1 MKQLRL
7 WTARIFSAVLLLAL
21 GSAWQPVVAQDDG
34 PAEGYYFI
42 SSAAHPSDALLYNNT
57 GTDQAL
63 RVHYANHVIPT
74 KLTKDD
80 KPFIFEIKK
89 FGDGYTVRN
98 REANM
103 YIGRVSDMGY
113 GEGAGFVEEPTEI
126 QLPPSAA
133 VEGSYLI
140 ANVKGG
146 LAHGP
151 LLGYQGVY
159 QGEQITGYWGE
170 LASPNS
176 SHSWY
181 FDKIDPALLD
191 DIEEI
196 TEVEGSLD
204 DGYYFINFSNYSD
217 PSTCMVPV
225 QDGDLWRLGAYP
237 RENSEFDN
245 SFIWHVTK
253 NADGKTYS
261 FKNCGA
267 QDLTYIENITKG
279 PKESPYVVMT
289 GTNPASFRLQF
300 LSNGCA
306 YIYSTDNDH
315 NYAING
321 ESGNIQ
327 TSSNRNAA
335 SMVKFIKVPD
345 ANITNQLKLNE
356 AITTAKGR
364 QFTVG
369 TNPGQV
375 SQENYDVFNSV
386 LTEAEA
392 AASNEGDNTEL
403 IDKLNNAT
411 ATLVGQIIQVEEGYY
426 TFKNCYPGSEDYL
439 KPYFKNNE
447 WYLGHDAVDPTMDAS
462 AVWHVIKNADGNL
475 VMKNCGTQDST
486 YIVSA
491 NHEYNWGLARMAG
504 TSKTYQIF
512 KNDYNNR
519 FRLYA
524 SDCGNFWSADGG
536 NVVSSNNDWHPNDGE
551 WYVEKLAV
559 EDIPFLT
566 TLNEAITD
574 AAGVVK
580 DSKVGPNPGDNNGDV
595 TEINNAIEEARLMY
609 DEASASD
616 EEVNAMIAKL
626 AEAVKNFNEQDH
638 SMRQI
643 EDGYYYI
650 VSTSDGFQEKGKIA
664 MYLPNTGYMSW
675 RVLRKN
681 NGQYLFNIKNL
692 GDDTYSIQGVES
704 GRYASSNSANG
715 IATTSEQTV
724 PQKFAYSN
732 GVWHISNTVD
742 NGDYTLKTYKTE
754 TSGVININDGSN
766 IKDWTLVRESN
777 QAVIDSILNASEQ
790 VRINQAYTNALQKA
804 EPAYKAVFRYNSD
817 HNDGLIK
824 ETNEAEPLKGQIWGT
839 QVNDTYTSYAHLI
852 DGDLNTCFQS
862 SWDSGTWGNKV
873 EEGQGQ
879 QWLQVDLRNNPVDNF
894 EFYFGLRNNDWGW
907 KECWSNIDIY
917 ATNNTDVASLE
928 SFDEADWTHVG
939 NYTDLTSYI
948 KPDDANMNS
957 TGRYIY
963 YPVRGLDQEYR
974 YIRFVVR
981 STIVPQSCMMY
992 TIGEF
997 QVYKSELDEENSP
1010 YNYVEGMKPL
1020 VDELKTLIDAAKAK
1034 LNDGTEITQEE
1045 VDKLTELTKQ
1055 VDELTPKTDPLDER
1069 IAAVR
1074 EYVEKFA
1081 DNDEWGDVSSD
1092 ELVTMQ
1098 DAIDEA
1104 DSYDHEKPIQSDINS
1119 RLEALNKAFAQFKS
1133 QQKMPEVNQW
1143 YLISNMD
1150 QERPGYDQDGDGG
1163 TSNSIYSRFCYGNV
1177 ILAPTTNATKDA
1189 YWSEWENAIKWG
1201 GYNHAENSRED
1212 YIATDPYAMWRL
1224 VKMDNV
1230 EGEDEPCY
1238 AIQSR
1243 ATGHYIGVYGNQSGT
1258 SGMSVEPVPYHI
1270 TLAKSGALFLTCADK
1285 VANSNKVPLH
1295 ADGRKILVSWSS
1307 SVNGPSTWT
1316 FEPVGEDIENL
1327 EIDVNNNE
1335 ATIITLPYAYGAD
1348 GDVSPATNKENGI
1361 MTYGIKGVSED
1372 GSKLL
1377 LYQKENFAAGEPMI
1391 VVAGEL
1397 TNNADADKE
1406 TIKMFLPLANDYSY
1420 DLVDANGLVGT
1431 FNYTFIP
1438 NNVGLIKGDSVISTE
1453 ATEVAVF
1460 GQRGYINAAQVKNME
1475 GVETALTL
1483 NLKGEF
1489 VNNINNAGVA
1499 TKPGKVNVY
1508 TVDGVLVKK
1517 NVKAANAKDGLKKG
1531 VYIIGKEKVL
1541 VK

>member
-1 MKQLRL
+1 MKKLRL

-42 SSAAHPSDALLYNNT
+42 SSAANPSDALLYNNT

-103 YIGRVSDMGY
+103 YIGRISGMGY

-146 LAHGP
+146 LTHGP
-151 LLGYQGVY
+151 LLGHQGVF

-267 QDLTYIENITKG
+267 QNLTYIENITKG

-327 TSSNRNAA
+327 TSSSNNAA

-345 ANITNQLKLNE
+345 ASVTNQLKLNE

-375 SQENYDVFNSV
+375 SQENYDAFNSV

-426 TFKNCYPGSEDYL
+426 TFKNCLPEIEDYL

-524 SDCGNFWSADGG
+524 SDCGNFWSADGE

-609 DEASASD
+609 NEATASD
-616 EEVNAMIAKL
+616 EEVNAMVAKL

-650 VSTSDGFQEKGKIA
+650 VSTQDGFQEKGKIA

-675 RVLRKN
+675 KVLRKN

-692 GDDTYSIQGVES
+692 GDSTFSIQNVE
-704 GRYASSNSANG
+704 YALYVGSNTANG
-715 IATTSEQTV
+715 VGTTSEQTV

-742 NGDYTLKTYKTE
+742 NADYTLKTYMTE
-754 TSGVININDGSN
+754 TSGVININDGNN
-766 IKDWTLVRESN
+766 IKTWTLVRETN

-824 ETNEAEPLKGQIWGT
+824 ETNETSPLDGQVWGT
-839 QVNDTYTSYAHLI
+839 QVNDSYTSYAHLI

-862 SWDSGTWGNKV
+862 SWDSGTWGSKV

-917 ATNNTDVASLE
+917 ATNNTNVASLE

-948 KPDDANMNS
+948 KPNDANMNS

-981 STIVPQSCMMY
+981 NTIVPQSCMMY

-1104 DSYDHEKPIQSDINS
+1104 DSYDHEKPIQSDISS

-1163 TSNSIYSRFCYGNV
+1163 TSNSIYDRFCYGNV

-1201 GYNHAENSRED
+1201 GYNHANNSLED

-1295 ADGRKILVSWSS
+1295 ADGRKILVTWSS

-1377 LYQKENFAAGEPMI
+1377 LYQKESFAAGQPMI

-1397 TNNADADKE
+1397 TNDADADKE

-1438 NNVGLIKGDSVISTE
+1438 SNVGLIKGDSVISTE

>member
-103 YIGRVSDMGY
+103 YIGRISGMGY

-133 VEGSYLI
+133 VDGSYLI

-146 LAHGP
+146 LTHGP
-151 LLGYQGVY
+151 LLGHQGVF

-204 DGYYFINFSNYSD
+204 DGYYFINFSNYSA

-267 QDLTYIENITKG
+267 QNLTYIENITKG

-306 YIYSTDNDH
+306 YIYSTDNDY

-327 TSSNRNAA
+327 TSSSSNAA

-345 ANITNQLKLNE
+345 ASVTNQLKLNE

-375 SQENYDVFNSV
+375 SQENYDAFNSV

-392 AASNEGDNTEL
+392 ATSNEGDNTEL
-403 IDKLNNAT
+403 IDKLNEAT
-411 ATLVGQIIQVEEGYY
+411 ATLTGKVIPIEEGYY
-426 TFKNCYPGSEDYL
+426 TFRNGASDVYL
-439 KPYFKNNE
+439 KPFFRDNI
-447 WYLGHDAVDPTMDAS
+447 WYLGHDEVDPTMDAS

-475 VMKNCGTQDST
+475 VLKNCGTQDST
-486 YIVSA
+486 YIKSNA
-491 NHEYNWGLARMAG
+491 SGNNWGFVQMAG
-504 TSKTYQIF
+504 TSKIYNTF
-512 KNDYNNR
+512 KNQYSNV
-519 FRLYA
+519 FKLYA
-524 SDCGNFWSADGG
+524 SDNGNFWNADGG
-536 NVVSSNNDWHPNDGE
+536 NRVSSNNDYHPMDGV
-551 WYVEKLAV
+551 WYVEKV
-559 EDIPFLT
+559 EEGIIPYFT
-566 TLNEAITD
+566 KLNEAITD

-580 DSKVGPNPGDNNGDV
+580 DSKVGPNPGDNLGDA
-595 TEINNAIEEARLMY
+595 TELNNVINEARTMY
-609 DEASASD
+609 DEATASD
-616 EEVNAMIAKL
+616 EEVNAMVAKL

-650 VSTSDGFQEKGKIA
+650 VSTQDGFQEKGKIA
-664 MYLPNTGYMSW
+664 MYLPTTNYLSW

-742 NGDYTLKTYKTE
+742 NADYTLKTYKSE

-777 QAVIDSILNASEQ
+777 QAVIDSLIEASASIR
-790 VRINQAYTNALQKA
+790 VREAMNGALQKA

-824 ETNEAEPLKGQIWGT
+824 ETNETSPLDGQIWGT
-839 QVNDTYTSYAHLI
+839 QVNDSYTSYAHLI

-862 SWDSGTWGNKV
+862 SWDSGTWGSKV

-917 ATNNTDVASLE
+917 ATNDANVASQE
-928 SFDEADWTHVG
+928 NFNDADWTHVG

-948 KPDDANMNS
+948 KPEGANMNS
-957 TGRYIY
+957 NGRYIY
-963 YPVRGLDQEYR
+963 YPVRGLDQQYR

-1010 YNYVEGMKPL
+1010 YNYVEGLKPL

-1034 LNDGTEITQEE
+1034 LNNGTEITQEE

-1081 DNDEWGDVSSD
+1081 DNDEWGDVSTD

-1163 TSNSIYSRFCYGNV
+1163 TSNSIYDRFCNGNV

-1201 GYNHAENSRED
+1201 GYNHADNSRED

-1295 ADGRKILVSWSS
+1295 ADGRKILVTWSS

-1372 GSKLL
+1372 RSKLL
-1377 LYQKENFAAGEPMI
+1377 LYQKESFAAGEPMI

-1397 TNNADADKE
+1397 TNDADANKE

-1438 NNVGLIKGDSVISTE
+1438 SNVGLIKGDSVISTE

-1531 VYIIGKEKVL
+1531 VYIIGKDKVL

>member
-103 YIGRVSDMGY
+103 YIGRISGMGY

-133 VEGSYLI
+133 VDGSYLI

-146 LAHGP
+146 LTHGP
-151 LLGYQGVY
+151 LLGHQGVF

-267 QDLTYIENITKG
+267 QNLTYIENITKG

-306 YIYSTDNDH
+306 YIYSTDNDY

-327 TSSNRNAA
+327 TSSSSNAA

-345 ANITNQLKLNE
+345 ASVTNQLKLNE
-356 AITTAKGR
+356 AITTAQGK

-375 SQENYDVFNSV
+375 AQADFDAFNTV
-386 LTEAEA
+386 LEKAVA
-392 AASNEGDNTEL
+392 AQGSEDDNTTLINEL
-403 IDKLNNAT
+403 NEAT
-411 ATLVGQIIQVEEGYY
+411 ATLTGKVIPIEEGYY
-426 TFKNCYPGSEDYL
+426 TFRNGASDVYL
-439 KPYFKNNE
+439 KPYFRDNI
-447 WYLGHDAVDPTMDAS
+447 WYLGHDEVDPTMDAS

-475 VMKNCGTQDST
+475 VLKNCGTQDST
-486 YIVSA
+486 YIKSNA
-491 NHEYNWGLARMAG
+491 SGNNWGFVQMAG
-504 TSKTYQIF
+504 TSKIYNTF
-512 KNDYNNR
+512 KNQYSNV
-519 FRLYA
+519 FKLYA
-524 SDCGNFWSADGG
+524 SDNGNFWNADGG
-536 NVVSSNNDWHPNDGE
+536 NRVSSNNDYHPMDGV
-551 WYVEKLAV
+551 WYVEKV
-559 EDIPFLT
+559 EERTIPYFT
-566 TLNEAITD
+566 KLNEAITD

-580 DSKVGPNPGDNNGDV
+580 DSKVGPNPGDNLGDA
-595 TEINNAIEEARLMY
+595 TELNNVINEARTMY

-616 EEVNAMIAKL
+616 EEVNAMVAKL

-650 VSTSDGFQEKGKIA
+650 VSTQDGFQEKGKIA
-664 MYLPNTGYMSW
+664 MYLPTTNYLSW
-675 RVLRKN
+675 KVLRKN

-732 GVWHISNTVD
+732 GVWHVSNTVD
-742 NGDYTLKTYKTE
+742 NADYTLKTYKSE

-766 IKDWTLVRESN
+766 IKDWTLIRESN
-777 QAVIDSILNASEQ
+777 QAVIDSLIEASASIR
-790 VRINQAYTNALQKA
+790 VREAMNGALQKA

-817 HNDGLIK
+817 HTDGLIK
-824 ETNEAEPLKGQIWGT
+824 ETNETSPLDGQIWGT
-839 QVNDTYTSYAHLI
+839 QVNDSYTSYAHLI

-862 SWDSGTWGNKV
+862 SWDSGTWGSKV

-879 QWLQVDLRNNPVDNF
+879 QWLQVDLRSNPVDNF
-894 EFYFGLRNNDWGW
+894 EFYFGLREGDWGW

-917 ATNNTDVASLE
+917 ATNDANVASQE
-928 SFDEADWTHVG
+928 KFNDADWTHVG

-948 KPDDANMNS
+948 KPEGANMNS

-963 YPVRGLDQEYR
+963 YPVRGLDQQYR

-1010 YNYVEGMKPL
+1010 YNYVEGLKPL

-1074 EYVEKFA
+1074 EYVDKFA

-1092 ELVTMQ
+1092 ELITMQ

-1104 DSYDHEKPIQSDINS
+1104 DSYDHEKPIQSDISS

-1163 TSNSIYSRFCYGNV
+1163 TSNSIYDRFCNGNV

-1201 GYNHAENSRED
+1201 GYNHADNSRED

-1285 VANSNKVPLH
+1285 VANSNKIPLH
-1295 ADGRKILVSWSS
+1295 ADGRKILVTWSS

-1372 GSKLL
+1372 RSKLL
-1377 LYQKENFAAGEPMI
+1377 LYQKESFAAGEPMI

-1397 TNNADADKE
+1397 TNDADADKE

-1438 NNVGLIKGDSVISTE
+1438 SNVGLIKGDSVISTE

>member
-63 RVHYANHVIPT
+63 RIHYANHVTPT

-98 REANM
+98 YEANM
-103 YIGRVSDMGY
+103 YIGRVSGMGY

-133 VEGSYLI
+133 VDGSYLI
-140 ANVKGG
+140 ANVKAG
-146 LAHGP
+146 LTHGP
-151 LLGYQGVY
+151 LLGHQGVF

-170 LASPNS
+170 LASPNNT
-176 SHSWY
+176 HSWY

-267 QDLTYIENITKG
+267 QNLTYIENITKG

-327 TSSNRNAA
+327 TSSSSNAA

-345 ANITNQLKLNE
+345 ASVTNQLKLNE
-356 AITTAKGR
+356 AITTAKGK

-375 SQENYDVFNSV
+375 AQADYDTFNTV
-386 LTEAEA
+386 LEKAVA
-392 AASNEGDNTEL
+392 AQGSEDDNTTLINEL
-403 IDKLNNAT
+403 NEAT
-411 ATLVGQIIQVEEGYY
+411 ATLTGKVIPIEEGYY
-426 TFKNCYPGSEDYL
+426 TFKNGASDVYL
-439 KPYFKNNE
+439 KPFFRDNI
-447 WYLGHDAVDPTMDAS
+447 WYLGHDEVDPTMDAS

-475 VMKNCGTQDST
+475 VLKNCGTQDST
-486 YIVSA
+486 YIKSNA
-491 NHEYNWGLARMAG
+491 SGNNWGFVQMAG
-504 TSKTYQIF
+504 TSKTYNTF
-512 KNDYNNR
+512 KNQYSNV
-519 FRLYA
+519 FKLYA
-524 SDCGNFWSADGG
+524 SDNGNFWNADGG
-536 NVVSSNNDWHPNDGE
+536 NRVSSNNDYHPMDGI
-551 WYVEKLAV
+551 WYVEKV
-559 EDIPFLT
+559 EEGTIPYFT
-566 TLNEAITD
+566 KLNEAITD

-580 DSKVGPNPGDNNGDV
+580 DSKVGPNPGDNLGDA
-595 TEINNAIEEARLMY
+595 TELNNVINEARTMY

-616 EEVNAMIAKL
+616 EEVNAMVAKL

-650 VSTSDGFQEKGKIA
+650 VSTQDGFQETGKIA
-664 MYLPNTGYMSW
+664 MYLPTTNYLSW

-742 NGDYTLKTYKTE
+742 NADYTLKTYKTE
-754 TSGVININDGSN
+754 TSGVININDGNN
-766 IKDWTLVRESN
+766 IKTWTLVRETN
-777 QAVIDSILNASEQ
+777 QAVIDSLIEASASIR
-790 VRINQAYTNALQKA
+790 VREAMNGALQKA

-824 ETNEAEPLKGQIWGT
+824 ETNETSPLDGQIWGT
-839 QVNDTYTSYAHLI
+839 QVNDSYTSYAHLI

-862 SWDSGTWGNKV
+862 SWDSGTWGSTV

-879 QWLQVDLRNNPVDNF
+879 QWLQVDLRSNPVDNF
-894 EFYFGLRNNDWGW
+894 EFYFGLREGDWGW

-917 ATNNTDVASLE
+917 ATNDANVASQE
-928 SFDEADWTHVG
+928 NFNDADWTHVG

-948 KPDDANMNS
+948 KPEGANMNS
-957 TGRYIY
+957 GGRYIY
-963 YPVRGLDQEYR
+963 YPVRGLDQQYR
-974 YIRFVVR
+974 YIRFLVR

-1010 YNYVEGMKPL
+1010 YNYVEGLKPL
-1020 VDELKTLIDAAKAK
+1020 VEELKTLIDAAKTK

-1045 VDKLTELTKQ
+1045 VDKLNELTKQ
-1055 VDELTPKTDPLDER
+1055 VDELTPKTEPLDNKINE
-1069 IAAVR
+1069 VK
-1074 EYVEKFA
+1074 EYVAKFS
-1081 DNDEWGDVSSD
+1081 DEGLWGDVESN
-1092 ELVTMQ
+1092 EL
-1098 DAIDEA
+1098 DAINNAVEEA
-1104 DSYDHEKPIQSDINS
+1104 ESYDHEQPQQAD
-1119 RLEALNKAFAQFKS
+1119 LEKSLNALETAFALYKS
-1133 QQKMPEVNQW
+1133 QQKKPEVNAW
-1143 YLISNMD
+1143 YYITNRDNSRGGSAD
-1150 QERPGYDQDGDGG
+1150 EGG
-1163 TSNSIYSRFCYGNV
+1163 TGDIWSRWCYGNV
-1177 ILAPTTNATKDA
+1177 IMAPHANATRSA
-1189 YWSEWENAIKWG
+1189 YWDDVKNAVTWS
-1201 GYNHAENSRED
+1201 GYDHASGILSD
-1212 YIATDPYAMWRL
+1212 TVPVDPYSMWRL
-1224 VKMDNV
+1224 VKI
-1230 EGEDEPCY
+1230 EGNENADVY
-1238 AIQSR
+1238 GLQNR
-1243 ATGHYIGVYGNQSGT
+1243 ATGTYLGT
-1258 SGMSVEPVPYHI
+1258 SGNRNGFVGMENAPAPYK
-1270 TLAKSGALFLTCADK
+1270 LVLLKSGQFNIICQDE
-1285 VANSNKVPLH
+1285 ANSWGIPIH
-1295 ADGRKILVSWSS
+1295 ADGRKVLVTWDGTTDS
-1307 SVNGPSTWT
+1307 PSAWD
-1316 FEPVGEDIENL
+1316 FVAVDESEIENA
-1327 EIDVNNNE
+1327 EITIRNNS
-1335 ATIITLPYAYGAD
+1335 ATVITLPYAYNNEGVVNLNTDNEIA
-1348 GDVSPATNKENGI
+1348 
-1361 MTYGIKGVSED
+1361 TYGIKGVSED
-1372 GSKLL
+1372 GKQVF
-1377 LYQKENFAAGEPMI
+1377 LYNKTSFEAGEPMV
-1391 VVAGEL
+1391 VVAGDVTKYNDGNES
-1397 TNNADADKE
+1397 TR
-1406 TIKMFLPLANDYSY
+1406 MFLPFANEFTTE
-1420 DLVDANGLVGT
+1420 VKEANGIVGT
-1431 FNYTFIP
+1431 LDYTVLPANAGI
-1438 NNVGLIKGDSVISTE
+1438 VKADSIISIGDSEDSAI
-1453 ATEVAVF
+1453 F
-1460 GQRGYINAAQVKNME
+1460 GQRGYINASKI
-1475 GVETALTL
+1475 
-1483 NLKGEF
+1483 
-1489 VNNINNAGVA
+1489 VNNEELSTDFVLYVDGDIVNGINNAVVS
-1499 TKPGKVNVY
+1499 TSDRVNVY
-1508 TVDGVLVKK
+1508 TTDGVLVKK

-1531 VYIIGKEKVL
+1531 VYIIGKDKVL

>member
-7 WTARIFSAVLLLAL
+7 WMARIFAMLLVFTMGASTQSVNAQDQTLAEGYYYINSTAYTGQGLLFNKDDKTVNRIHAAQHNAGKKVTPSDLPFVFKFTKAEDGIHYTIQNYVNKKYFGRFADAGDDSPGGGLGYVDDPTNFSLTHYDDGYGYTMEYAGDRYPGHGGAVH
-21 GSAWQPVVAQDDG
+21 AQDDG
-34 PAEGYYFI
+34 Y
-42 SSAAHPSDALLYNNT
+42 
-57 GTDQAL
+57 
-63 RVHYANHVIPT
+63 
-74 KLTKDD
+74 
-80 KPFIFEIKK
+80 
-89 FGDGYTVRN
+89 
-98 REANM
+98 
-103 YIGRVSDMGY
+103 
-113 GEGAGFVEEPTEI
+113 AGFWGDMSNIYGHKVWNLVPVDEESLKNP
-126 QLPPSAA
+126 
-133 VEGSYLI
+133 V
-140 ANVKGG
+140 
-146 LAHGP
+146 
-151 LLGYQGVY
+151 
-159 QGEQITGYWGE
+159 
-170 LASPNS
+170 
-176 SHSWY
+176 
-181 FDKIDPALLD
+181 
-191 DIEEI
+191 EI
-196 TEVEGSLD
+196 TEIDGNTE
-204 DGYYFINFSNYSD
+204 DGYYYINFKDLDD
-217 PSTCMVPV
+217 PTTCMVPV
-225 QDGDLWRLGAYP
+225 NSDQLWRLGAFP
-237 RENSEFDN
+237 REESDFDA
-245 SFIWHVTK
+245 SFVWHITK
-253 NADGKTYS
+253 NADGETYS
-261 FKNCGA
+261 IKNCGA
-267 QDLTYIENITKG
+267 QELTYIETVGKG
-279 PKESPYVVMT
+279 DKESPYVLMT
-289 GTNPASFRLQF
+289 GLNPASFKF
-300 LSNGCA
+300 KYMSDGSV
-306 YIYSTDNDH
+306 YIYTTDNDY
-315 NYAING
+315 NFSVSS
-321 ESGNIQ
+321 EGNICTLKAQ
-327 TSSNRNAA
+327 NTNSA
-335 SMVKFIKVPD
+335 VQFVPVSA
-345 ANITNQLKLNE
+345 ANITNALKLTE
-356 AITTAKGR
+356 AITTAQGK

-375 SQENYDVFNSV
+375 AQADFDAFKTV
-386 LTEAEA
+386 LDKAVA
-392 AASNEGDNTEL
+392 AQGSEDDNTTLINEL
-403 IDKLNNAT
+403 NEAT
-411 ATLVGQIIQVEEGYY
+411 ATLTSKVIPIEEGYY
-426 TFKNCYPGSEDYL
+426 TFRNGENDVYL
-439 KPYFKNNE
+439 KPYFRDNI
-447 WYLGHDAVDPTMDAS
+447 WYLGHDEVDPTMDAS

-475 VMKNCGTQDST
+475 VLKNCGTQDST
-486 YIVSA
+486 YIKSNA
-491 NHEYNWGLARMAG
+491 SGNNWGFVQMAG
-504 TSKTYQIF
+504 TSKTYNIF
-512 KNDYNNR
+512 KNQYSNV
-519 FRLYA
+519 FKLYA
-524 SDCGNFWSADGG
+524 SDNGNFWNADGG
-536 NVVSSNNDWHPNDGE
+536 NRVSSNNDYHPMDGV
-551 WYVEKLAV
+551 WYVEKV
-559 EDIPFLT
+559 EEEFIPYFT
-566 TLNEAITD
+566 KLNEAITD

-580 DSKVGPNPGDNNGDV
+580 DSKVGPNPGDNLGDA
-595 TEINNAIEEARLMY
+595 TELNNVINEARTMY

-616 EEVNAMIAKL
+616 EKVNAMVAKL

-650 VSTSDGFQEKGKIA
+650 VSTQDGFQEKGKIA
-664 MYLPNTGYMSW
+664 MYLPTTNYLSW

-742 NGDYTLKTYKTE
+742 NADYTLKTYKTE

-777 QAVIDSILNASEQ
+777 QAVIDSLIEVSASIR
-790 VRINQAYTNALQKA
+790 VREAMNGALQKA

-824 ETNEAEPLKGQIWGT
+824 ETNETSPLDGQIWGT

-879 QWLQVDLRNNPVDNF
+879 QWLQVDLRSNPVDNF
-894 EFYFGLRNNDWGW
+894 EFYFGLRNGDWGW

-917 ATNNTDVASLE
+917 ATNDANVASQE
-928 SFDEADWTHVG
+928 NFNDADWTHVG

-948 KPDDANMNS
+948 KPEGANMNS

-963 YPVRGLDQEYR
+963 YPVRGLDQQYR
-974 YIRFVVR
+974 YIRFLVR

-997 QVYKSELDEENSP
+997 QVYKSEFDEENSP

-1092 ELVTMQ
+1092 ELITMQ

-1104 DSYDHEKPIQSDINS
+1104 DSYDHEKPIQSDISS

-1163 TSNSIYSRFCYGNV
+1163 TSNSIYDRFCYGNV

-1295 ADGRKILVSWSS
+1295 PDGRKILISWSS

-1377 LYQKENFAAGEPMI
+1377 LYQKESFAAGEPMI

>member
-98 REANM
+98 YEANM
-103 YIGRVSDMGY
+103 YIGRISGMDY

-133 VEGSYLI
+133 VDGSYLI
-140 ANVKGG
+140 ANVKAG
-146 LAHGP
+146 LTHGP
-151 LLGYQGVY
+151 LLGHQGVF

-170 LASPNS
+170 LASPNN

-191 DIEEI
+191 DIEDI

-267 QDLTYIENITKG
+267 QNLTYIENITKG

-289 GTNPASFRLQF
+289 GTNPASFKLQF

-306 YIYSTDNDH
+306 YIYSTDNDY

-327 TSSNRNAA
+327 TSSSSNAA

-345 ANITNQLKLNE
+345 ASVTNQLKLNE

-375 SQENYDVFNSV
+375 SQENYDAFNSV

-491 NHEYNWGLARMAG
+491 YHEYNWGLARMAG

-512 KNDYNNR
+512 KNNYNNR

-524 SDCGNFWSADGG
+524 SDCGNFWNADGG

-616 EEVNAMIAKL
+616 DEANAMIAKL

-650 VSTSDGFQEKGKIA
+650 VSTQDGFQEKGKIA

-675 RVLRKN
+675 KVLRKN

-692 GDDTYSIQGVES
+692 GDGTFSIQNVE
-704 GRYASSNSANG
+704 YALYVGSNTANG
-715 IATTSEQTV
+715 IGTTGEQTV
-724 PQKFAYSN
+724 GQKFEFNN
-732 GVWHISNTVD
+732 GIWLMSNTVD
-742 NGDYTLKTYKTE
+742 NGNYTLKTYKSE

-824 ETNEAEPLKGQIWGT
+824 ETNEAEPLKGQVWGT
-839 QVNDTYTSYAHLI
+839 QVNDSYTSYAHLI

-862 SWDSGTWGNKV
+862 SWDESTWDKVV
-873 EEGQGQ
+873 EEGQGK
-879 QWLQVDLRNNPVDNF
+879 QWLQVDLRSNPVDNF

-948 KPDDANMNS
+948 KPEGADMNS

-963 YPVRGLDQEYR
+963 YPVRGLDQQYR

-997 QVYKSELDEENSP
+997 QVYKSELDEANSP
-1010 YNYVEGMKPL
+1010 YNYVEGMKAL
-1020 VDELKTLIDAAKAK
+1020 VDELKPLIDGAKEKIA
-1034 LNDGTEITQEE
+1034 NNTATQED
-1045 VDKLTELTKQ
+1045 VDKMIELTQKI
-1055 VDELTPKTDPLDER
+1055 DALTPKTEPLDNKINE
-1069 IAAVR
+1069 VK
-1074 EYVEKFA
+1074 EYVAKFS
-1081 DNDEWGDVSSD
+1081 DEGLWGDVESD
-1092 ELVTMQ
+1092 EL
-1098 DAIDEA
+1098 DAINNAVEEA
-1104 DSYDHEKPIQSDINS
+1104 ESYDHEQPQQAD
-1119 RLEALNKAFAQFKS
+1119 LEKNLNALETAFALYKS
-1133 QQKMPEVNQW
+1133 QQKKPEANVW
-1143 YLISNMD
+1143 YYITNRDNSRSGSAD
-1150 QERPGYDQDGDGG
+1150 EGG
-1163 TSNSIYSRFCYGNV
+1163 TGDIWSRWCYGNV
-1177 ILAPTTNATKDA
+1177 IMAPHANATRSA
-1189 YWSEWENAIKWG
+1189 YWDDVKNAVTWS
-1201 GYNHAENSRED
+1201 GYDHASGILSD
-1212 YIATDPYAMWRL
+1212 TVPVDPYSMWRL
-1224 VKMDNV
+1224 VKI
-1230 EGEDEPCY
+1230 EGNENADVY
-1238 AIQSR
+1238 GLQNR
-1243 ATGHYIGVYGNQSGT
+1243 ATGTYLGT
-1258 SGMSVEPVPYHI
+1258 SGNRNGFVGMENAPAPYK
-1270 TLAKSGALFLTCADK
+1270 LVLLKSGQFNIICQDE
-1285 VANSNKVPLH
+1285 ANSWGIPIH
-1295 ADGRKILVSWSS
+1295 ADGRKVLVTWDGTTDS
-1307 SVNGPSTWT
+1307 PSAWD
-1316 FEPVGEDIENL
+1316 FVAVDESEIENA
-1327 EIDVNNNE
+1327 EITIRNNS
-1335 ATIITLPYAYGAD
+1335 ATVITLPYAYNN
-1348 GDVSPATNKENGI
+1348 GDVVNLNTDNEIA
-1361 MTYGIKGVSED
+1361 TYGIKGVSED
-1372 GSKLL
+1372 GKQVF
-1377 LYQKENFAAGEPMI
+1377 LYNKTSFEAGEPMV
-1391 VVAGEL
+1391 VVAGDV
-1397 TNNADADKE
+1397 TKYNNGNE
-1406 TIKMFLPLANDYSY
+1406 STRMFLPFANEFTTE
-1420 DLVDANGLVGT
+1420 VKEANGIVGT
-1431 FNYTFIP
+1431 LDYTVLPANAGI
-1438 NNVGLIKGDSVISTE
+1438 VKADSIISIGDSEDSAI
-1453 ATEVAVF
+1453 F
-1460 GQRGYINAAQVKNME
+1460 GQRGYINASKI
-1475 GVETALTL
+1475 
-1483 NLKGEF
+1483 
-1489 VNNINNAGVA
+1489 VNNEELSTDFVLYVDGDIVNGINNAVVS
-1499 TKPGKVNVY
+1499 TSNRVNVY
-1508 TVDGVLVKK
+1508 TTDGVLVKK

-1531 VYIIGKEKVL
+1531 VYIIGKDKVL